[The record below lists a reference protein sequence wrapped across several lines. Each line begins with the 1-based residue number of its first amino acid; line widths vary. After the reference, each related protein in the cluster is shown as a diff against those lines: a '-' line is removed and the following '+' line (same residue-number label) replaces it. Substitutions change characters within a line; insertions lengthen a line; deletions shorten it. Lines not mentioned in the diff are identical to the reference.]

1 MCQPRNLGPRP
12 PHCTAGR
19 PVCKR
24 GAAQQVFPLGL
35 PARALGCPGVW
46 YRLLCRAQPEGGGH
60 CTRMPSIFAYQS
72 SEVDWC
78 ESNFQHS
85 ELVAEFFNTFS
96 NVFFFILG
104 PLMMFLMHPYAQ
116 RRSRYIYCVCVL
128 FVVIGSYSIW
138 MPHCYFPAFV
148 AKSRPQFTC
157 LVVVSAVI
165 STFLSVVRPTLNAY
179 GLYTVSVHIVYMVFQ
194 EYHKTS
200 DRELRHFIEVSVV
213 LWVLAVSCWVSD
225 RFLCGFWQE
234 INFFYLHSFWHVF
247 ISFTFPYL
255 MVSMALVDARYEM
268 PEQTLKVHYWPR
280 DTWPLGVPYV
290 ELQGDRKSC

>member
-1 MCQPRNLGPRP
+1 MPQTCFQREDVAPPRVGLIVQRP
-12 PHCTAGR
+12 ERIRKFC
-19 PVCKR
+19 
-24 GAAQQVFPLGL
+24 AADLPNAAFSKHQTPYHTVF
-35 PARALGCPGVW
+35 
-46 YRLLCRAQPEGGGH
+46 
-60 CTRMPSIFAYQS
+60 M
-72 SEVDWC
+72 
-78 ESNFQHS
+78 
-85 ELVAEFFNTFS
+85 
-96 NVFFFILG
+96 
-104 PLMMFLMHPYAQ
+104 
-116 RRSRYIYCVCVL
+116 
-128 FVVIGSYSIW
+128 
-138 MPHCYFPAFV
+138 
-148 AKSRPQFTC
+148 PQFTC